1 MNPGPRDHPLLA
13 LLTWLCRRSA
23 VCSRLPHYAA
33 AASRA
38 ARPCF
43 LIGRSGQLPEAPARC
58 AAKGT
63 LWRPARADT
72 DVGGARAEPEAEL
85 SLQVSQGSSA
95 LLPAHVV
102 GVDGTRRCISAVSL
116 TGQIQ
121 RDLPSSVEFQ
131 TSARACSRH
140 PGHGDFHSR
149 QDPGFKQFSAW
160 SWKQNISNCRSN

>member
-1 MNPGPRDHPLLA
+1 MATNSGRGSGQPRGQAMNPRPRDHPLLA

-38 ARPCF
+38 ARPRF
-43 LIGRSGQLPEAPARC
+43 LIGRGGQLPEAPARY

-72 DVGGARAEPEAEL
+72 DMGGAGAEPEAEL

-102 GVDGTRRCISAVSL
+102 RVDGLEEAFPESPLA
-116 TGQIQ
+116 GQIQ
-121 RDLPSSVEFQ
+121 RD
-131 TSARACSRH
+131 R
-140 PGHGDFHSR
+140 
-149 QDPGFKQFSAW
+149 
-160 SWKQNISNCRSN
+160 